1 MQAAFVGR
9 SEYFRALFRDHFRE
23 TSRTGVC
30 DKAIKQKEGME
41 GRSEIDLMT
50 LRDVTPEV
58 KFYKTF
64 HVILAQQYLKNKMKV
79 KNFKP
84 YYLTGVC
91 ASGLIRLL

>member
-50 LRDVTPEV
+50 LRNVTPEV

-64 HVILAQQYLKNKMKV
+64 HVKLAQQYLKKQNEGKK
-79 KNFKP
+79 F
-84 YYLTGVC
+84 
-91 ASGLIRLL
+91 

>member
-1 MQAAFVGR
+1 LRQSDQAKRGDGR
-9 SEYFRALFRDHFRE
+9 KVRNR
-23 TSRTGVC
+23 
-30 DKAIKQKEGME
+30 
-41 GRSEIDLMT
+41 LMT